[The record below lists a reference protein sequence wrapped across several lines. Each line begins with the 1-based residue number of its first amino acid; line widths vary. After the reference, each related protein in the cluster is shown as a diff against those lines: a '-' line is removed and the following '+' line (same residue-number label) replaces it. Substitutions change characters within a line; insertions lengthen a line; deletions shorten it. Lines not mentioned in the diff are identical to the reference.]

1 MSDLLRIV
9 YDVAAIR
16 GDYLRLHHRLFQMSA
31 GSLFHTLARKVARRG
46 QVVRDSTDQ
55 QELDALTH
63 RLSRALE
70 ELSQLDQDDLSVR
83 RGNDI
88 RKALREYAEALSE
101 SLAALDT
108 FIALRSSARTG
119 DSRLAAGQTQAVK
132 IAYDDAVQFHSRLGA
147 RLNALLAT
155 L

>member
-31 GSLFHTLARKVARRG
+31 GSLFHTLVRKVARRG
-46 QVVRDSTDQ
+46 QVRDSTDQ
-55 QELDALTH
+55 QELDALAH

-70 ELSQLDQDDLSVR
+70 ELSQLEQEDISIR